1 MPRKGLGKGLSALIP
16 DMEPEAVERVQDLPI
31 DRIQPNPYQP
41 RKRFDDARLGE
52 LAESIRVHGIVQPLV
67 VRKAGD
73 GYELVVGQ
81 RRLLAAKM
89 AGLAEVPV
97 VVSDLGDAEMIQ
109 VALIENLQ
117 REDLNP
123 MEEAESYRRL
133 VEEFGLTQ
141 DELAGVLGRS
151 RPSIANTLRLL
162 NLQPEVQEVVSR
174 GTISM
179 GHARALLAIQDS
191 ALQVEACR
199 RIVDQEL
206 SVRETEEL
214 VRRVLASGRVGLKGE
229 DEKQER
235 PRDPE
240 ITSLEEKLRRAFGT
254 QVRIVQGKK
263 KGRIEIEYYSDEDLE
278 RILALVL

>member
-16 DMEPEAVERVQDLPI
+16 DVRPEDAERVQELPI
-31 DRIQPNPYQP
+31 DQIRPNPYQP
-41 RKRFDDARLGE
+41 RKRFDDAKLAE
-52 LAESIRVHGIVQPLV
+52 LAESIKAHGIVQPLV
-67 VRKAGD
+67 VRRAGEE
-73 GYELVVGQ
+73 YELVVGQ
-81 RRLLAAKM
+81 RRLLAARM

-123 MEEAESYRRL
+123 IEEAESYRRL
-133 VEEFGLTQ
+133 VEEFSMSQ
-141 DELAGVLGRS
+141 EELARVLGRS

-162 NLQPEVQEVVSR
+162 NLQPEVQEAVSR

-179 GHARALLAIQDS
+179 GHARALLAIQEP

-199 RIVDQEL
+199 HVIEREL
-206 SVRETEEL
+206 SVRETEDL
-214 VRRVLASGRVGLKGE
+214 VRRVLASGRVAGE
-229 DEKQER
+229 ETKEEKSK
-235 PRDPE
+235 DPE
-240 ITSLEEKLRRAFGT
+240 IASLEERLRRVFGT
-254 QVRIVQGKK
+254 QVRIIPGKK
-263 KGRIEIEYYSDEDLE
+263 KGKIEIEYYNDDDLE

>member
-16 DMEPEAVERVQDLPI
+16 DMQPEDAEKVQELPI

-41 RKRFDDARLGE
+41 RKRFDDAKLAE
-52 LAESIRVHGIVQPLV
+52 LAESIKAHGIVQPLV

-81 RRLLAAKM
+81 RRLLAARM

-97 VVSDLGDAEMIQ
+97 VVSDLDDAEMIQ

-133 VEEFGLTQ
+133 VEEFGMSQ
-141 DELAGVLGRS
+141 EELAGVLGRS

-179 GHARALLAIQDS
+179 GHARALLAIQDP

-199 RIVDQEL
+199 HVVEQEL
-206 SVRETEEL
+206 SVRETEDL
-214 VRRVLASGRVGLKGE
+214 VRRVLASGRVGGK
-229 DEKQER
+229 EKREER
-235 PRDPE
+235 PKDPE
-240 ITSLEEKLRRAFGT
+240 IASLEEKLRRAFGT
-254 QVRIVQGKK
+254 QVRIIRGKK
-263 KGRIEIEYYSDEDLE
+263 KGKIEIEYYSDDDLE

>member
-16 DMEPEAVERVQDLPI
+16 DMQPEDAERVQELPI

-41 RKRFDDARLGE
+41 RKRFDDAKLAE
-52 LAESIRVHGIVQPLV
+52 LAESIKAHGIVQPLV

-81 RRLLAAKM
+81 RRLLAARM

-97 VVSDLGDAEMIQ
+97 VVSDLDDAEMIQ

-133 VEEFGLTQ
+133 VEEFGMSQ
-141 DELAGVLGRS
+141 EELAGVLGRS

-179 GHARALLAIQDS
+179 GHARALLAIQDP

-199 RIVDQEL
+199 YVVEHEL
-206 SVRETEEL
+206 SVRETEDL
-214 VRRVLASGRVGLKGE
+214 VRRVLASGRVGGK
-229 DEKQER
+229 EKREER
-235 PRDPE
+235 PKDPE
-240 ITSLEEKLRRAFGT
+240 IASLEERLRRVFGT
-254 QVRIVQGKK
+254 QVRIIPGKK
-263 KGRIEIEYYSDEDLE
+263 KGKIEIEYYSDDDLE